1 MICRCLHFL
10 TRFNNRACYQ
20 HSHNSI
26 FHWNFPKYSV
36 KILHAVIDAPRFF
49 RGYMFTYRVSRISE
63 IMHCGILI
71 NINMIK
77 KMNNIIM
84 IMNVKVISTARGGS
98 SILAE
103 YSRCEVRKR
112 YWEFFV

>member
-1 MICRCLHFL
+1 
-10 TRFNNRACYQ
+10 
-20 HSHNSI
+20 
-26 FHWNFPKYSV
+26 
-36 KILHAVIDAPRFF
+36 
-49 RGYMFTYRVSRISE
+49 
-63 IMHCGILI
+63 MHCGILI